1 MIKIS
6 DLLEKKDK
14 IYYLIQPQNSTELR
28 EAIDIE
34 DVKTL
39 MREFADLLLNEVIE
53 NVKTEIKTNSSPYP
67 KDWENVVNNNS
78 IKNVIELINFD

>member
-14 IYYLIQPQNSTELR
+14 IFYLIQPQNSTELR